1 MGSSPEVLVSH
12 LLAKT
17 SRIRLGSGGVM
28 LQHYSPYKVAENFN
42 VLACLAPGRVDLG
55 IGGRSRRLAPF
66 HASVED
72 CSRRVGPDAVG
83 KTGGGWNSFS
93 TTNWQQTIRCTGCRP
108 APCLRSRQTFLFWA
122 PRRSS
127 AVLAADMALPYVF
140 ALFLNSDE
148 DMMRLAVDTYRDRFD
163 YSRRVQPQVM
173 LALPVIVA
181 DTDDEAAQ
189 RASEITVV
197 RLTLASGKTFTT
209 GTLEA
214 TKEFGKQSG
223 EEFDIQVRQAAVV
236 HGSPETARRK
246 LYDIQHDFDIEEV
259 IVVTAIRD
267 FPKRLHSYRILS
279 EAFAQVPASH

>member
-1 MGSSPEVLVSH
+1 MG
-12 LLAKT
+12 
-17 SRIRLGSGGVM
+17 
-28 LQHYSPYKVAENFN
+28 
-42 VLACLAPGRVDLG
+42 
-55 IGGRSRRLAPF
+55 
-66 HASVED
+66 
-72 CSRRVGPDAVG
+72 
-83 KTGGGWNSFS
+83 
-93 TTNWQQTIRCTGCRP
+93 
-108 APCLRSRQTFLFWA
+108 
-122 PRRSS
+122 
-127 AVLAADMALPYVF
+127 LPYVF

-163 YSRRVQPQVM
+163 YSRGVQPQVM

-214 TKEFGKQSG
+214 AKEFGKQSG

-246 LYDIQHDFDIEEV
+246 LYDIQHDFDIGEV